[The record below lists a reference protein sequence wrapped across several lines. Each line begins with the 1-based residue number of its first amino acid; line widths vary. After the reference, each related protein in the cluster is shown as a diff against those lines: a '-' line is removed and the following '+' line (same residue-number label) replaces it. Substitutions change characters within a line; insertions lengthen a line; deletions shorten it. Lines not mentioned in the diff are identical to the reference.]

1 MNAHLISNESGPIT
15 LTAGLEMESE
25 HPIKVAVVEDNEMV
39 RTALASIV
47 QKSPGLKLAG
57 QFPDGEIAIEDIE
70 RLAPDVIVM
79 DIHLPGRSGIEC
91 TRAIKRRLPRPRI
104 LMFSIQ
110 EDPRRVYDSLE
121 AGATGYIAKSASPE
135 EIVRAIREVHRGG
148 TPMSSQVARRLVQ
161 EFKRSRDI
169 SASDSLTQE
178 EAEQLRNYLKSAR
191 EIPDSIGLGRSFTTR
206 CAGWVRRL
214 IGKE

>member
-1 MNAHLISNESGPIT
+1 MNAHLISNESEQVSVTG
-15 LTAGLEMESE
+15 GLEMESE
-25 HPIKVAVVEDNEMV
+25 RPIKVAVVEDNVQV
-39 RTALASIV
+39 RQALASLV

-57 QFPDGEIAIEDIE
+57 QFPDGEIAIEDLQ

-121 AGATGYIAKSASPE
+121 AGATGYIAKSASPD

-148 TPMSSQVARRLVQ
+148 TPMSSHVARRLVQ
-161 EFKRSRDI
+161 DFRKSHDLPPSE
-169 SASDSLTQE
+169 SLTRE
-178 EAEQLRNYLKSAR
+178 EAEQLRNYLKNAR
-191 EIPDSIGLGRSFTTR
+191 EIQDAAQPGRSFSTR

-214 IGKE
+214 IGME

>member
-1 MNAHLISNESGPIT
+1 M
-15 LTAGLEMESE
+15 
-25 HPIKVAVVEDNEMV
+25 AVVEDNEMV

-57 QFPDGEIAIEDIE
+57 QFPDGEIALDDIE

-121 AGATGYIAKSASPE
+121 AGATGFIAKSASPE

-148 TPMSSQVARRLVQ
+148 TPMSSHVARRLVQ
-161 EFKRSRDI
+161 EFKKSRDI

-178 EAEQLRNYLKSAR
+178 EAEQLRNYLKRAR
-191 EIPDSIGLGRSFTTR
+191 EIPDSIGSGWSFSTR